1 MQAQEKS
8 SLLIFLFFQVFLGMI
23 YENENDADGIIKI
36 LQKLHKFVPCDN
48 KDNEEPVYG
57 NQGVVGDQLTV
68 ERAINGHMSL
78 SNGFSAEERIEGLH
92 FEVADWHAGN
102 KFLEVC
108 HSLINHAGVGGSRL
122 I

>member
-1 MQAQEKS
+1 MKTKMMLTGS
-8 SLLIFLFFQVFLGMI
+8 SRFCRNSTSLC
-23 YENENDADGIIKI
+23 
-36 LQKLHKFVPCDN
+36 CDN

-78 SNGFSAEERIEGLH
+78 SNGFTAEERIEGLH